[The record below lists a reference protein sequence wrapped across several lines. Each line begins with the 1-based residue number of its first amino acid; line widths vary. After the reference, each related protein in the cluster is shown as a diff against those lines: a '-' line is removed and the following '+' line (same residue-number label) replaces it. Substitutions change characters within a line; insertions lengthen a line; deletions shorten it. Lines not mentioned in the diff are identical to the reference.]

1 MQHLPHGIIY
11 QEKKMIVAIDMVPPP
26 PPAIIRV
33 SDAQRP
39 GLVISGKNIVLAAP
53 ANVVGKPAAPQPSGA
68 AKAPVRLQ
76 GCTLIAPIPDK
87 AGTRNIRKAAQTV
100 NRGGAVFNPNAIIEM
115 RFRVLVGT
123 ELGTLA
129 NVSTTQDAA
138 PILSRVSVSINS
150 ANLVAYGKTTDQL
163 FALASQQGYF
173 GSPAH
178 IAWSE
183 AAEARTGG
191 KVPASWWRSNDP
203 FGGTAGNGP
212 NILPGGRYPGSVA
225 IIAMAHD
232 TDWTLG
238 RWFNA
243 GPLRSLFTATG
254 SPSDIG
260 SYGLVPFHSVNR
272 GYTALYTNPFGH
284 PDWVIRFV
292 DQCTGSAL

>member
-1 MQHLPHGIIY
+1 
-11 QEKKMIVAIDMVPPP
+11 MIVAIDMVPPP
-26 PPAIIRV
+26 PPANIRV
-33 SDAQRP
+33 SDIQNP
-39 GLVISGKNIVLAAP
+39 GLVISGRKVIFAVPVNAT
-53 ANVVGKPAAPQPSGA
+53 GKPASPQQTGT
-68 AKAPVRLQ
+68 AKAPVRFQ

-87 AGTRNIRKAAQTV
+87 AGTRNIRKAAQSV
-100 NRGGAVFNPNAIIEM
+100 DRGGATFNPNAIIEM
-115 RFRVLVGT
+115 RLRVLVGT

-129 NVSTTQDAA
+129 NVRTAQDAA
-138 PILSRVSVSINS
+138 PILSRAAASINS
-150 ANLVAYGKTTDQL
+150 ANIVAYGKTTDQL

-191 KVPASWWRSNDP
+191 KVPASWWRTNDP
-203 FGGTAGNGP
+203 FGGTSGNGP

-225 IIAMAHD
+225 KIAMAHD

-238 RWFNA
+238 RLFNA
-243 GPLRSLFTATG
+243 GPLKSLFTATG
-254 SPSDIG
+254 KPSDIG

-272 GYTALYTNPFGH
+272 GYSALYTNPFGH

-292 DQCTGSAL
+292 DQCTGNSL

>member
-1 MQHLPHGIIY
+1 
-11 QEKKMIVAIDMVPPP
+11 MIVAIDMIPPP

-33 SDAQRP
+33 SDVQTPR
-39 GLVISGKNIVLAAP
+39 LVISGKTLVFSQS
-53 ANVVGKPAAPQPSGA
+53 ANVAGKPASSSPTGA
-68 AKAPVRLQ
+68 SRPAVNLQ
-76 GCTLIAPIPDK
+76 SCTVIAPIPDK
-87 AGTRNIRKAAQTV
+87 AGTVNIRKAAQSV
-100 NRGGAVFNPNAIIEM
+100 DRGGAVFNANAIIEM
-115 RFRVLVGT
+115 RLYVLVGA

-129 NVSTTQDAA
+129 NVRTAQDAA
-138 PILSRVSVSINS
+138 PLLSKAAASINS
-150 ANLVAYGKTTDQL
+150 ANIVAYGKTTDQL

-178 IAWSE
+178 VAWSE

-191 KVPASWWRSNDP
+191 RVPASWWRTNDP
-203 FGGTAGNGP
+203 FGGTSGNGP

-225 IIAMAHD
+225 KIAMAHD

-238 RWFNA
+238 RLFNA
-243 GPLRSLFTATG
+243 GPLKSLFTATG
-254 SPSDIG
+254 KPSDIG

-292 DQCTGSAL
+292 DQCSGNSL

>member
-1 MQHLPHGIIY
+1 MF
-11 QEKKMIVAIDMVPPP
+11 VAIDVVPPQP
-26 PPAIIRV
+26 SAIV
-33 SDAQRP
+33 FVATAQP
-39 GLVISGKNIVLAAP
+39 TPLVVSGKRIIITNP
-53 ANVVGKPAAPQPSGA
+53 ANAAGNIKPAAQAGA
-68 AKAPVRLQ
+68 ARVPVSLAS
-76 GCTLIAPIPDK
+76 CTPISPIPDK
-87 AGTRNIRKAAQTV
+87 AGTVYIRKPAQAV
-100 NRGGAVFNPNAIIEM
+100 DRGGAIFNANAIIEM
-115 RFRVLVGT
+115 RLYVLVGA

-129 NVSTTQDAA
+129 NVRTAQDAA
-138 PILSRVSVSINS
+138 PILSRVSASINS

-178 IAWSE
+178 VAWSE
-183 AAEARTGG
+183 SAEARTGG
-191 KVPASWWRSNDP
+191 RVPANWWRTNDP

-225 IIAMAHD
+225 KIAMAHD

-243 GPLRSLFTATG
+243 GPLKSLFTATG

-272 GYTALYTNPFGH
+272 GYTALYTSPFGH

-292 DQCTGSAL
+292 DQCTGNSL

>member
-1 MQHLPHGIIY
+1 MS

-33 SDAQRP
+33 SDAQKP
-39 GLVISGKNIVLAAP
+39 GLVISGKRVVFAHP
-53 ANVVGKPAAPQPSGA
+53 ANAAGKPPLSPSAGA
-68 AKAPVRLQ
+68 SRAPVSLQ
-76 GCTLIAPIPDK
+76 SCTLIAPIPDK
-87 AGTRNIRKAAQTV
+87 AGTRNIRKAAQSV
-100 NRGGAVFNPNAIIEM
+100 DRGGSVFNANAIIEM
-115 RFRVLVGT
+115 RLRVLVGT

-129 NVSTTQDAA
+129 NVRTAQDAA
-138 PILSRVSVSINS
+138 PLLSKAAASINS
-150 ANLVAYGKTTDQL
+150 ANIVAYGKTTDQL

-178 IAWSE
+178 VAWSE

-191 KVPASWWRSNDP
+191 RVPANWWRTNDP
-203 FGGTAGNGP
+203 FGGTSGNGP

-225 IIAMAHD
+225 KIAMAHD

-238 RWFNA
+238 RLFNA
-243 GPLRSLFTATG
+243 GPLNALFTATG
-254 SPSDIG
+254 KPSDIG

-272 GYTALYTNPFGH
+272 GYSALYTNPFGH

-292 DQCTGSAL
+292 DQCTGNSL